1 MIYFVSNQKKLFEDP
16 DIKECSV
23 EYCLSYCSELSEI
36 GFDTE
41 TTGFQPHGD
50 RILLMQFGNKDIQFV
65 VDNSVDYL
73 LFKQILETKLILG
86 QNLKFDLR
94 FLYKLGIFPTKV
106 YDTYL
111 AEVKLTQ
118 GLPDVKRN
126 LEALNDKYVGDKSVD
141 KSLRGLIHKGIT
153 PTVIKYAANDV
164 KNLEIIKSIQL
175 EEARRLE
182 VTRAIDLE
190 NRFVL
195 SLAYIEFSGL
205 YVDQDKW
212 SKKVKSRERDLQ
224 LVKDKL
230 NKYILENNIVKFI
243 DTQLDLFSSEK
254 KVIIN
259 WNSDKQVKDLFKYLG
274 INVITIEKGIKKE
287 SVDAKVLTPQKD
299 NFPILPIYLEY
310 KKLEKDLSTYGYK
323 FLKQI
328 NKHTGRLHTNFTQI
342 VDTGRMASGGKN
354 KSTGEEYINFQNIP
368 ADAETRNCFT
378 NQFESTILINCDYSG
393 MEQVFLAN
401 KSKDKD
407 LIAFYEKSTSD
418 MHSYIASK
426 IYPELREVSLK
437 EIKDKY
443 KDKRQIAKSAGFAIN
458 YGGTGFTI
466 AKNLSIS
473 KEEGEEV
480 ERAYFTAFPGLKNYF
495 DLQESLTLKNG
506 YILIDD
512 ITGSKLFIP
521 KFDEFK
527 SLEEKFDFN
536 NKEFWN
542 KYKIEKVN
550 ASSWYKD
557 IKEELSYYFRWKS
570 QIRRNSLN
578 YPIQG
583 GSSSITKIAGILL
596 FDWIKSNNMINK
608 VLISNIVHDEFIIEC
623 PKNIA
628 DTVSRAVKDCME
640 KAGSYYCKLVPLK
653 ASPVITNHW
662 EH

>member
-23 EYCLSYCSELSEI
+23 EYCLNYCNELSEI

-41 TTGFQPHGD
+41 TTGFQSHGD

-65 VDNSVDYL
+65 VDNSVNYL

-175 EEARRLE
+175 EEANRLE
-182 VTRAIDLE
+182 ITRAIDLE

-212 SKKVKSRERDLQ
+212 SKKVKSRERDFQ
-224 LVKDKL
+224 LVEDKL

-243 DTQLDLFSSEK
+243 DAQLDLFSSKK

-407 LIAFYEKSTSD
+407 LIAFYEKDLGD

-512 ITGSKLFIP
+512 ITGSKLFIS

-596 FDWIKSNNMINK
+596 FDWIKSNNMIDK

-628 DTVSRAVKDCME
+628 DTASRAVKDCME